1 MRFGQFPDGDESH
14 GVLRIVVNKFF
25 NQLVPDFAHRHE
37 KSQTQIFRGHFTEEI
52 RIERGVLRLERADED
67 LFSIAQSNV
76 AFEQGGHRL
85 PRRCFLMR
93 HQHRNRHQFQQAKRS
108 APEHKFAQA

>member
-1 MRFGQFPDGDESH
+1 VQSNDPEHAVGRFPDGDESH

-52 RIERGVLRLERADED
+52 RIEHGVLRLERADED

-76 AFEQGGHRL
+76 AFEQGR
-85 PRRCFLMR
+85 PPAP
-93 HQHRNRHQFQQAKRS
+93 AKVFFSATS
-108 APEHKFAQA
+108 APEPSLIPADQV